1 MRSAATT
8 FEEIRHDLHRHA
20 QASACE
26 EYAHDLIVR
35 YMSTLRPTRL
45 WNYVGTN
52 ETGRAYGVAAVWGDE
67 PSNPTVVF
75 RADSDALP
83 IIETTDVPYRSE
95 NAGQA
100 HKCGHDGH
108 TTILLALASKVD
120 AAFSKDDNP
129 IASLNVLLLWQPEEE
144 TGLGSQKM
152 LDAGIL
158 QGYNVK
164 AIYAIHNIPGFAENE
179 VVLTRKAF
187 AAASTGLEIHLR
199 GRQTHASTPEKG
211 VNPGLAVARLVERFQ
226 TLNRRKPFQQST
238 LIYIRLG
245 SEAFGTSAGE
255 ATMAFTLRA
264 FANEEMKNLLQQAQD
279 MANQVAEA
287 EGLCCSTNLREPFY
301 ATENDAVIMEQVETT
316 CHRLGRTIVHRK
328 EPFRWSEDFANYL
341 MHYPGAM
348 FGIGSGENHAE
359 LHHPDYDFPDAL
371 IEPTAEL
378 FFQLIIDNK

>member
-1 MRSAATT
+1 MNAAAF
-8 FEEIRHDLHRHA
+8 FEDIRHDLHHHA
-20 QASACE
+20 QVSAHE
-26 EYAHDLIVR
+26 EYAHDLVVR
-35 YMSTLRPTRL
+35 HLQSLSPTRH
-45 WNYVGTN
+45 WSYVGTN
-52 ETGRAYGVAAVWGDE
+52 ETGRAYGVAAVWGNA
-67 PSNPTVVF
+67 PSNPTIVF

-83 IIETTDVPYRSE
+83 ILETTALPYGSK
-95 NAGQA
+95 NTGQA

-108 TTILLALASKVD
+108 TTVLLALANKVD
-120 AAFSKDDNP
+120 AAFGDAHNP
-129 IASLNVLLLWQPEEE
+129 IAPHNVLLLWQPEEE

-164 AIYAIHNIPGFAENE
+164 AVYAIHNIPGYAENE
-179 VVLTRKAF
+179 VVLVKNTF
-187 AAASTGLEIHLR
+187 AAASAGLEVHLQ

-211 VNPGLAVARLVERFQ
+211 INPGVAVAHLVERFQ
-226 TLNRRKPFQQST
+226 ALNAKNPFRQST
-238 LIYIRLG
+238 LIYINLG

-264 FANEEMKNLLQQAQD
+264 FANKDMKDLLQEAQR
-279 MANQVAEA
+279 MAQREAEA
-287 EGLCCSTNLREPFY
+287 AGLRCNINLREPFY
-301 ATENDAVIMEQVETT
+301 ATENTPAVVEQVEST
-316 CHRLGRTIVHRK
+316 CRRLGRSIAHRT

-348 FGIGSGENHAE
+348 FGIGSGVSHAE

-378 FFQLIIDNK
+378 FYQLIIDNK